1 MLILL
6 ESIGMCFVM
15 VMVCVVGIRNGAE
28 RFVAF
33 YEKDVQKRVVE
44 LGYTTKEAIKKSA
57 IISGLALYIPFL
69 FVIPAMVY
77 YVNGARG
84 FLEIFTQ
91 ITAIYLISCVFDRI
105 FIDWYWVGHTKAW
118 LIKGTEDLMPY
129 IPKKVQIQ
137 KWVVTL
143 IIHPILAA
151 IIAWIMS

>member
-6 ESIGMCFVM
+6 ESISMCFVM

-28 RFVAF
+28 KFVAF

-44 LGYTTKEAIKKSA
+44 LGYTTKEAIKKRA
-57 IISGLALYIPFL
+57 IISGIALYIPFL
-69 FVIPAMVY
+69 FVIPVMVY

>member
-1 MLILL
+1 
-6 ESIGMCFVM
+6 
-15 VMVCVVGIRNGAE
+15 
-28 RFVAF
+28 
-33 YEKDVQKRVVE
+33 
-44 LGYTTKEAIKKSA
+44 
-57 IISGLALYIPFL
+57 
-69 FVIPAMVY
+69 MVY

>member
-1 MLILL
+1 MRGGYK
-6 ESIGMCFVM
+6 EWGRK
-15 VMVCVVGIRNGAE
+15 VCGI
-28 RFVAF
+28 F
-33 YEKDVQKRVVE
+33 EKDVQKRVVE

-69 FVIPAMVY
+69 FVIPVMVY